1 MPNSLH
7 KANFLQFIEQVNSF
21 FESISN
27 QEKIELF
34 KEKAVVENPW
44 FSKNQIDF
52 SLKAILSEYFNLN
65 QWEKFFKKFQ
75 GSIKNQKKIG
85 LILPGN
91 IPAVGIHDIL
101 MVLASGHLA
110 KIKPSSQDK
119 ALIELFLSIAEAS
132 SLSGQFQKVDKI
144 SSVDAIIATGSDSS
158 VKIFESYF
166 KNLPRIIRG
175 HRSSIAL
182 LTGNEDP
189 HDFHELA
196 KDIFTYYGLGCR
208 NISNILIPK
217 EYDVRS
223 LFDVLT
229 TYTTILEN
237 NKYVNNYQ
245 YQRTLHVF
253 NGKKH
258 YDLGNILAVEEPGY
272 TDAPIG
278 LINLIRYNS
287 FEEAMDIIRNNQSSI
302 QCIVNKNPDSSI
314 ANSFYFGKAQQP
326 SLDDFADLINS
337 YEFLLNI

>member
-7 KANFLQFIEQVNSF
+7 KANFLQFIEQVSRF
-21 FESISN
+21 FESTSN
-27 QEKIELF
+27 QEKIEHF
-34 KEKAVVENPW
+34 KEKAIIENPW

-65 QWEKFFKKFQ
+65 HWEKFFKKYP

-110 KIKPSSQDK
+110 RIKPSSQDK

-132 SLSGQFQKVDKI
+132 SLTDQFQKVDKI

-158 VKIFESYF
+158 VKVFESYF

-175 HRSSIAL
+175 HRSSLAIF
-182 LTGNEDP
+182 TGKEDSL
-189 HDFHELA
+189 DFHELA

-208 NISNILIPK
+208 NISNILIPN
-217 EYDVRS
+217 EYDVKP

-229 TYTTILEN
+229 TYTAILEN

-258 YDLGNILAVEEPGY
+258 YDLGNILAVEELNF

-287 FEEAMDIIRNNQSSI
+287 FEDAMELIRINQSSI
-302 QCIVNKNPDSSI
+302 QCIVNKVPDSSI
-314 ANSFYFGKAQQP
+314 SNAFYFGKAQQP
-326 SLDDFADLINS
+326 ALDDFADLINS